1 MPFKGEQNLVGSD
14 GCYYIQ
20 TDDGW
25 KRVGDLG
32 DVMTVEQTN
41 QLTNTDTTNPF
52 YFGGNSGFTINLE
65 TIFGKN
71 NNVRVK
77 KVIFNHPATIV
88 FFEDGTKVV
97 VKTKFGEVFDYEK
110 GLAMAICKKALG
122 DAYRST
128 FKKWVPETKKDF
140 HYDHGNVKSI
150 KVAAKD
156 FASALKR
163 LVEDDD

>member
-1 MPFKGEQNLVGSD
+1 MPFYMQTNRGWEQ
-14 GCYYIQ
+14 
-20 TDDGW
+20 
-25 KRVGDLG
+25 VGDLG
-32 DVMTVEQTN
+32 DVTN
-41 QLTNTDTTNPF
+41 QLTVSDTTNPF
-52 YFGGNSGFTINLE
+52 CFGGNHDFTIDLE
-65 TIFGKN
+65 AIIGKN
-71 NNVRVK
+71 NIRVK

-140 HYDHGNVKSI
+140 HYDHGNAKPIRNTKEFSSI
-150 KVAAKD
+150 
-156 FASALKR
+156 LKQ
-163 LVEDDD
+163 LFSDMEDDD

>member
-1 MPFKGEQNLVGSD
+1 MPFKGEQSLAGVGSD
-14 GCYYIQ
+14 GYYYIK

-25 KRVGDLG
+25 KRIGDLG
-32 DVMTVEQTN
+32 DVTN
-41 QLTNTDTTNPF
+41 QLTTTDTTNPF
-52 YFGGNSGFTINLE
+52 YFGGNSGFTIDLE
-65 TIFGKN
+65 AFFGKN

-140 HYDHGNVKSI
+140 HYDHGNAKSI
-150 KVAAKD
+150 SVAAKD
-156 FASALKR
+156 FSSALKR
-163 LVEDDD
+163 LLEDDD

>member
-1 MPFKGEQNLVGSD
+1 MPFKGEQSLVGV
-14 GCYYIQ
+14 GANGYYYIQ
-20 TDDGW
+20 TNDGW

-32 DVMTVEQTN
+32 DVMTVDQT
-41 QLTNTDTTNPF
+41 
-52 YFGGNSGFTINLE
+52 NLE

-71 NNVRVK
+71 SNVRVK

-110 GLAMAICKKALG
+110 GLAMAICKKVLG

-140 HYDHGNVKSI
+140 HYDHGNAKSI
-150 KVAAKD
+150 RIAAKD
-156 FASALKR
+156 FSSALKR
-163 LVEDDD
+163 LLEDDD

>member
-1 MPFKGEQNLVGSD
+1 MPFYMQTNNGWEQ
-14 GCYYIQ
+14 
-20 TDDGW
+20 
-25 KRVGDLG
+25 VGDLG
-32 DVMTVEQTN
+32 DATN
-41 QLTNTDTTNPF
+41 QLTVSDTTNPF
-52 YFGGNSGFTINLE
+52 YFGGNHDFTIDFNLE
-65 TIFGKN
+65 TIIGK

-140 HYDHGNVKSI
+140 HYDHGNAKPIRNTKEFSSI
-150 KVAAKD
+150 
-156 FASALKR
+156 LKQLLQYDR
-163 LVEDDD
+163 EHCQYPLTSDMEDDD

>member
-1 MPFKGEQNLVGSD
+1 MPFKGERSLMAD
-14 GCYYIQ
+14 GCYYIR
-20 TDDGW
+20 TNDGW
-25 KRVGDLG
+25 ERVGDLG
-32 DVMTVEQTN
+32 NVTN
-41 QLTNTDTTNPF
+41 QLTVSDTTNPF
-52 YFGGNSGFTINLE
+52 YFGGNHDFTINLE
-65 TIFGKN
+65 TIIGKN
-71 NNVRVK
+71 NIRVK

-140 HYDHGNVKSI
+140 HYEHGN
-150 KVAAKD
+150 AKPIRNTKEFLTSD
-156 FASALKR
+156 M
-163 LVEDDD
+163 EDDD